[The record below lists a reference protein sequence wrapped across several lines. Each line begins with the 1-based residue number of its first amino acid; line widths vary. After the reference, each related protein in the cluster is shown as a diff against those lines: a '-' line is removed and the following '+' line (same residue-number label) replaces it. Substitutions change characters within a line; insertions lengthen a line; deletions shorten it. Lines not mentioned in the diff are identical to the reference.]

1 MPHVGTTYVHP
12 KDSEAGGFFSKQNST
27 DPFDDHRLPGHYK
40 NATAANGTSGV
51 FPGFGAPNGAWV
63 EMELSVART
72 AVDTY
77 RLSIR
82 MGDVSYN
89 YTDTWNATYAA
100 DMPQGVDAMGIW
112 FPNSRAYSYVELAA
126 AAAAL

>member
-1 MPHVGTTYVHP
+1 
-12 KDSEAGGFFSKQNST
+12 
-27 DPFDDHRLPGHYK
+27 
-40 NATAANGTSGV
+40 
-51 FPGFGAPNGAWV
+51 
-63 EMELSVART
+63 MELSVART
-72 AVDTY
+72 AAASY

-100 DMPQGVDAMGIW
+100 DMPQAVDALGIW

-126 AAAAL
+126 PAATTL